1 MGPCFKGHTG
11 WGFREFRLFI
21 TMNHYTEGWVGER
34 FVTPRPQ
41 VDYDKIASRF
51 SCKCD
56 GRGRTLTAARVC
68 NLQQVG
74 TWLYIGV
81 YIKMKMKINMMN
93 KKNNDNNNN

>member
-1 MGPCFKGHTG
+1 
-11 WGFREFRLFI
+11 
-21 TMNHYTEGWVGER
+21 MNHCTEGWVGER
-34 FVTPRPQ
+34 FVAPRPQ

-93 KKNNDNNNN
+93 KKNNDNKNNQQE